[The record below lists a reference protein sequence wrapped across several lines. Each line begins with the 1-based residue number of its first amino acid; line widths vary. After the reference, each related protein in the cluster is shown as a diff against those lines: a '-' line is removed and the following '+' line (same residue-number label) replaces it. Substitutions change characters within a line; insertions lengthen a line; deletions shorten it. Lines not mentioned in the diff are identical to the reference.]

1 VLYDQLF
8 IEELKDRADIVR
20 IIEPYAPLK
29 KKGANWMACCPFHQE
44 KTPSF
49 SVNQAKGFY
58 KCFGCGKG
66 GNVFTFLMEYAGMTF
81 PEAIENVAQI
91 TGVPLP
97 EPVDDQKYQQSRK
110 KREEERSLAQKIVE
124 LNSAALDL
132 WEKTLASDDPKAV
145 AARKYLDERGIS
157 EDIRKQFRL
166 GFSSDSWD
174 TLLSHLREMKFDEA
188 VIEQSGLV
196 SVNEEKDR
204 VYDRFRGRI
213 MFPVLDIKGQPVA
226 FGARA
231 MGDDQPKYLNSP
243 ETPAYVK
250 GRHLY
255 GLFQNQQAIRQKQFA
270 ILVEGYLDLIALNQ
284 FGVTNAVASLG
295 TAFTAEQSRLLHRYT
310 KQVVINYDGDQAG
323 IKAARRAVEILLA
336 DDFGIKV
343 LILENGKDPDDF
355 IRENGKTAYNEAR
368 RHARLFFDFVLDTSL
383 TGRNIANAKHKADA
397 LDEVLPVLESV
408 KSDVPKRQYFD
419 QAMDF
424 FQIKDSGL
432 IRDLWLTV
440 KRSAVVGSES
450 VKRQVKRAA
459 QVKATVA
466 EQQLLEMLVYDRE
479 LRDRVFPLLEDTDHE
494 MLASSQ
500 IFRALMDLDA
510 ENREITAESLL
521 EKTIDDDFSADF
533 VPVLMMAEP
542 RREDGEALD
551 DVLHDAENCLITL
564 RRMAI
569 GNRIQDIARQAIL
582 AEAAG
587 DAESLARL
595 TMEQLELKKMEH
607 DLLTKLSGS

>member
-1 VLYDQLF
+1 MLYDQLF
-8 IEELKDRADIVR
+8 IDELKDRADIVR

-29 KKGANWMACCPFHQE
+29 KKGANWMACCAFHKE

-81 PEAIENVAQI
+81 PDAIESVAQI
-91 TGVPLP
+91 SGVPLP
-97 EPVDDQKYQQSRK
+97 EPVDDQNYQQSRK
-110 KREEERSLAQKIVE
+110 KREEERTLAQKIIE
-124 LNSAALDL
+124 LNSAALEF
-132 WEKTLASDDPKAV
+132 WEKPLASDDPKAV

-157 EDIRKQFRL
+157 DEVQKKFRL
-166 GFSSDSWD
+166 GFSPDSWD
-174 TLLSHLREMKFDEA
+174 ALLSHLREMKFDDA
-188 VIEQSGLV
+188 VIGQSGLV
-196 SVNEEKDR
+196 SINEEKER

-213 MFPVLDIKGQPVA
+213 MFPVLDIKGHPVA

-243 ETPAYVK
+243 ETAAYVK

-270 ILVEGYLDLIALNQ
+270 ILVEGYLDLIALDQ
-284 FGVTNAVASLG
+284 FGITNAVASLG

-310 KQVVINYDGDQAG
+310 KQVVINYDGDSAG
-323 IKAARRAVEILLA
+323 VKAARRAVELLLA

-355 IRENGKTAYNEAR
+355 IREHGKAGYNEAR
-368 RHARLFFDFVLDTSL
+368 RNARLFFDFVLDTSVI
-383 TGRNIANAKHKADA
+383 GRNLANAKHKADA
-397 LDEVLPVLESV
+397 LDEVLPVLEFV

-424 FQIKDSGL
+424 FQIKDTGL
-432 IRDLWLTV
+432 VRDLWLTV
-440 KRSAVVGSES
+440 KRSNVVGAES
-450 VKRQVKRAA
+450 VKRQIKRAA

-479 LRDRVFPLLEDTDHE
+479 LRE
-494 MLASSQ
+494 Q
-500 IFRALMDLDA
+500 IGRAH
-510 ENREITAESLL
+510 
-521 EKTIDDDFSADF
+521 
-533 VPVLMMAEP
+533 V
-542 RREDGEALD
+542 
-551 DVLHDAENCLITL
+551 
-564 RRMAI
+564 
-569 GNRIQDIARQAIL
+569 
-582 AEAAG
+582 
-587 DAESLARL
+587 
-595 TMEQLELKKMEH
+595 
-607 DLLTKLSGS
+607 